1 MSELKKKIMISALTA
16 ILFFPIVLVGI
27 NVLWN
32 IGLFD
37 FGTGISSMSFFEA
50 IVQLYA
56 IILDPV
62 LIVFLCFYFY
72 RYWYLKVKR
81 HGAGYLIN
89 YAQKI
94 RIEILIV
101 YAAVLA
107 VGFAHQLFPMF
118 AALFV
123 PVILSIFLPI
133 TVFILL
139 LAEFLSKEKSMS
151 ASF

>member
-1 MSELKKKIMISALTA
+1 MNELKKKIMISALA
-16 ILFFPIVLVGI
+16 AVLFFPIVLIGI

-72 RYWYLKVKR
+72 RYGYLKVKR

-139 LAEFLSKEKSMS
+139 LTAF
-151 ASF
+151 

>member
-1 MSELKKKIMISALTA
+1 MNELKKKIMISALA
-16 ILFFPIVLVGI
+16 AVLFFPIVLIGI

-62 LIVFLCFYFY
+62 LIVFFCFYFY

-107 VGFAHQLFPMF
+107 VGCAHQLFPMF

-123 PVILSIFLPI
+123 PVILSILLPI